1 MGEHDSETRKRSKE
15 EKVVLMTSLGDLM
28 ICEGATVACA
38 KRKDALCFVRFLLE
52 QMSVRALTT
61 SAKKKREGS
70 DLTKNLLS
78 QALLDF
84 HQSKPMRVNKE
95 EPVELEPLKKIDK
108 IRIFSN
114 KELSLTKESMGTL
127 LKSKENCGPI
137 RKKSYPYVVG
147 MA

>member
-1 MGEHDSETRKRSKE
+1 MCETERRSMFRQ
-15 EKVVLMTSLGDLM
+15 VPVGTNVG
-28 ICEGATVACA
+28 
-38 KRKDALCFVRFLLE
+38 
-52 QMSVRALTT
+52 T
-61 SAKKKREGS
+61 SADYFCKKKREGS